1 MNIETI
7 KTEENK
13 EAILCSVLYEN
24 LGLDY
29 TMFTRWTK
37 RNLLNSKFA
46 IENVDFIQYKSINS
60 SKNNLTRPNDK
71 LANSKDYKKTI
82 RRKQD
87 YVLTIDFAKRLA
99 MMCRTEKG
107 EEVRTY
113 FLKCEALS
121 KEKESKILNHL
132 KAELITF
139 RRIEE
144 IRVLKIAFNK
154 EQKELKKVLL
164 QPQVD
169 LNEIKSL
176 GSQLELKF

>member
-7 KTEENK
+7 KTEDNK
-13 EAILCSVLYEN
+13 EAILCSVLYDN
-24 LGLDY
+24 LGLQHQKFADWS
-29 TMFTRWTK
+29 R

-46 IENVDFIQYKSINS
+46 IENVDFIQYKSLNS
-60 SKNNLTRPNDK
+60 SKEDLTRN
-71 LANSKDYKKTI
+71 NSNFPKRRKDYI
-82 RRKQD
+82 
-87 YVLTIDFAKRLA
+87 LTIDFAKRLA

-113 FLKCEALS
+113 FLKCEALA